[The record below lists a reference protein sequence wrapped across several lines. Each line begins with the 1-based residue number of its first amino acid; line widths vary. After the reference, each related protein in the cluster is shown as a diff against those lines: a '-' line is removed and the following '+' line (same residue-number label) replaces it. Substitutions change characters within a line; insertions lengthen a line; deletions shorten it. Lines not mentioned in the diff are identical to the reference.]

1 MTVSRDYNCSDVK
14 LLVVCATINESF
26 LANKE
31 PLIAVQSSWADPYG
45 DQSQKLQR
53 RFCRNQSRVQEARI
67 PATIHCLTSEES

>member
-45 DQSQKLQR
+45 DNLKNCNDVSVVINPGFKKPGFQR
-53 RFCRNQSRVQEARI
+53 LYIV
-67 PATIHCLTSEES
+67 